1 MSFYGIIIGLKIM
14 NFKKCKIM
22 KMTRIKIKNLFFGV
36 MVFGGTALMNAQTT
50 QTDNTSSPV
59 ATNQSATNPTIE
71 NLKKLIEANPKDTES
86 LAKLATAY
94 QEASDFKNSV
104 ETWKKISVLLP
115 DWSPSYYSQ
124 AYGYQSAKDDANAK
138 IAYEKYIATVK
149 PEEVEQSKKNLAY
162 AYFYIAFAEK
172 ETDPNKAKEHIAKS
186 LQYDPTNQDAVKL
199 STTLN
204 S

>member
-1 MSFYGIIIGLKIM
+1 
-14 NFKKCKIM
+14 M
-22 KMTRIKIKNLFFGV
+22 KMTKIKIKKLFLG
-36 MVFGGTALMNAQTT
+36 LMLVGSAGFATAQTT
-50 QTDNTSSPV
+50 QTSEVT
-59 ATNQSATNPTIE
+59 TTTQSATNPVIE
-71 NLKKLIEANPKDTES
+71 GLKKQIEANPKDTES

-94 QEASDFKNSV
+94 QEASDWKNSV

-124 AYGYQSAKDDANAK
+124 AYAYQSAKDDANAK

-149 PEEVEQSKKNLAY
+149 PEEVEASKKNLAY
-162 AYFYIAFAEK
+162 AYFYIAFAEQK
-172 ETDPNKAKEHIAKS
+172 SDPEKAKEHIAKS

>member
-1 MSFYGIIIGLKIM
+1 
-14 NFKKCKIM
+14 
-22 KMTRIKIKNLFFGV
+22 MTKIKIKKLFLG
-36 MVFGGTALMNAQTT
+36 LMLVGSAGFATAQTT
-50 QTDNTSSPV
+50 QTSE
-59 ATNQSATNPTIE
+59 ATTTTQSATNPVIE
-71 NLKKLIEANPKDTES
+71 GLKKQIEANPKDTES

-94 QEASDFKNSV
+94 HEASDWKNSV

-124 AYGYQSAKDDANAK
+124 AYAYQSAKDDANAK

-149 PEEVEQSKKNLAY
+149 PEEVEASKKNLAY
-162 AYFYIAFAEK
+162 AYFYIAFAEQK
-172 ETDPNKAKEHIAKS
+172 SDPNKAKEHIAKS

>member
-1 MSFYGIIIGLKIM
+1 
-14 NFKKCKIM
+14 M
-22 KMTRIKIKNLFFGV
+22 KMIKMNSKNLFLGLLIA
-36 MVFGGTALMNAQTT
+36 GGASLMNAQTT
-50 QTDNTSSPV
+50 QPQSESSPV
-59 ATNQSATNPTIE
+59 VTQQANPAIE
-71 NLKKLIEANPKDTES
+71 GLKKQIEVNPKDTEA

-94 QEASDFKNSV
+94 QDASDWTNAV
-104 ETWKKISVLLP
+104 DTWKKISVLLP
-115 DWSPSYYSQ
+115 DWAPSYYSQ
-124 AYGYQSAKDDANAK
+124 AYAYQSAKDDVNAK

-149 PEEVEQSKKNLAY
+149 PEEVEKSKKNLAY

-199 STTLN
+199 STALN